1 MSHSPTDPLR
11 QMYAQCSAI
20 VPTPTPA
27 RPNRHERRRAWAL
40 VPRPVRETAVA
51 PALDWLPPRTRAL
64 LNRTITRRNALD
76 RTLAVS
82 KGLAPDSPKCA
93 RFAGVKYREALDCQ
107 VRANAKAGA

>member
-1 MSHSPTDPLR
+1 MTD
-11 QMYAQCSAI
+11 A
-20 VPTPTPA
+20 PA

-40 VPRPVRETAVA
+40 VPRALKPAT

-76 RTLAVS
+76 RVLAVS

-93 RFAGVKYREALDCQ
+93 RFAGVKYREALDRQ